1 MESTD
6 VIFGDD
12 KYPGLKIDKENE
24 KLRFE
29 NLSDQVYSDEEEPE
43 QNEQQSVEFD
53 EYNSINREQNSSLGN
68 TYEVEVYNTGGENN
82 GFAGHANNQNNEG
95 TSNQTICHIRK
106 WDKRNSIRNII
117 RNPTAGV

>member
-53 EYNSINREQNSSLGN
+53 EYNSINRE
-68 TYEVEVYNTGGENN
+68 
-82 GFAGHANNQNNEG
+82 
-95 TSNQTICHIRK
+95 
-106 WDKRNSIRNII
+106 
-117 RNPTAGV
+117 

>member
-24 KLRFE
+24 NLRFE

-53 EYNSINREQNSSLGN
+53 EYNSINRE
-68 TYEVEVYNTGGENN
+68 
-82 GFAGHANNQNNEG
+82 
-95 TSNQTICHIRK
+95 
-106 WDKRNSIRNII
+106 
-117 RNPTAGV
+117 